1 LIAQAHYRAGEAI
14 LELGDF
20 SQAVTRLAIFR
31 DQQPFQNV
39 PNLTDRALLR
49 LGHAYEKMK
58 QWDQSRQAHEQVVG
72 RFPQSPWVNEACY
85 GIGWAWQNQK
95 QYDQAVNMYNQ
106 VIAATA
112 AEVAARAQLNIGLC
126 RLEQKKYVEAANA
139 FLIVSTTY
147 DYPELTAAA
156 LTEAARAYAALK
168 EHAKAER
175 LLRRVL
181 KDHPKSHWSE
191 VAQERLREVTDR
203 KQ

>member
-1 LIAQAHYRAGEAI
+1 LD
-14 LELGDF
+14 LGDF
-20 SQAVTRLAIFR
+20 SKAAARLAVFR
-31 DQQPFQNV
+31 DQPPFQNL
-39 PNLTDRALLR
+39 PGLTDRALLR

-58 QWDQSRQAHEQVVG
+58 QWDQSRQAHEQLVS
-72 RFPQSPWVNEACY
+72 RYPQSPWVNDARY

-95 QYDQAVNMYNQ
+95 QYDQAVNTYNQ
-106 VIAATA
+106 VITSTA

-126 RLEQKKYVEAANA
+126 RLEQKKYIESANA

-147 DYPELTAAA
+147 DYPELTAAS
-156 LTEAARAYAALK
+156 LTEAARAYAGLK

-181 KDHPKSHWSE
+181 KDHPKSHWAE
-191 VAQERLREVTDR
+191 VAQERLKEVMDQ